1 MKKLIA
7 LFAVSTLAST
17 AAVAGVALSG
27 SASVG
32 YDDGGSGASS
42 TSSAATL
49 NVTGTAGST
58 TVTAGFSLEGATI
71 ATDSVA
77 MTSSIG
83 PITITADL
91 HDEDSSE
98 VKVDADDGEGG
109 SKVVVADG
117 DDTSVSVSMT
127 APIGGATIALDDS
140 GDITIS
146 GTFSGVTI
154 SHTISDGD
162 DTTTGSASIAGM
174 DVSLSNNEGDTSW
187 SIGTTV
193 GGVALTLDSSS
204 NITAAIG
211 LAGNTMTVSHNSAV
225 AKTDADDDNWSID
238 AVAAYSTVAISRS
251 LTSGAT
257 LAATY
262 SSADDGSLT
271 LTASVAF

>member
-42 TSSAATL
+42 TDSAATL
-49 NVTGTAGST
+49 TVTGTAGST
-58 TVTAGFSLEGATI
+58 TVSAGFSLEGAAI
-71 ATDSVA
+71 ETDSVT

-91 HDEDSSE
+91 HDEDSS
-98 VKVDADDGEGG
+98 AAAGTDDGDGDTILET
-109 SKVVVADG
+109 ADG

-225 AKTDADDDNWSID
+225 AKTDADTENWSID

>member
-7 LFAVSTLAST
+7 LFAVTTMASS
-17 AAVAGVALSG
+17 AAIAGVALSG
-27 SASVG
+27 SSSVT

-42 TSSAATL
+42 TDSLATL
-49 NVTGTAGST
+49 VVVGTAGST
-58 TVTAGFSLEGATI
+58 TVTSSFSLEGATI
-71 ATDSVA
+71 ETDSVA

-83 PITITADL
+83 PVTITADL
-91 HDEDSSE
+91 HDEVSA
-98 VKVDADDGEGG
+98 VAAGTDDG
-109 SKVVVADG
+109 DG
-117 DDTSVSVSMT
+117 DTILATAESDDTSVSVSID
-127 APIGGATIALDDS
+127 APVGGATLALDDS

-174 DVSLSNNEGDTSW
+174 DVSLTNNEGDTTW
-187 SIGTTV
+187 SVGTTV

-204 NITAAIG
+204 NITAAMG
-211 LAGNTMTVSHNSAV
+211 LAGNTMTVSHFASVDKVDETATV
-225 AKTDADDDNWSID
+225 YSTEAA
-238 AVAAYSTVAISRS
+238 AAYSTVAISRD

-257 LAATY
+257 LAAEY
-262 SSADDGSLT
+262 SSAADGTLS